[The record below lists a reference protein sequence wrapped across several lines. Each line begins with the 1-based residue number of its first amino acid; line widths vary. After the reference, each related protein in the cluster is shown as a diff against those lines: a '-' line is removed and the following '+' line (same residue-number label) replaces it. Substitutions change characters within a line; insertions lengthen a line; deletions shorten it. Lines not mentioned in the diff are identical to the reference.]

1 MLTFLNWLFNF
12 DIQRCLSYSER
23 ETVVHAKVD
32 NSKLCCYFTEFGCF
46 FLHNLH
52 LDTQVGWFFDD
63 FDRKAKDLSTVNL
76 RILLQQFALS
86 LRWAIIWQRENCM
99 NLTKNNL
106 ITQEKKLRA
115 ILPNLQF
122 DVEKC
127 NWSTVDHHCSHPL
140 AGQLQLKHQLSREK
154 LHRNSFCQSQMI
166 TNVFQPKNSIWWEKN
181 QTQKHGWSMRLPSC
195 NCFNWTSQ

>member
-12 DIQRCLSYSER
+12 DIRRCLSYSER

-106 ITQEKKLRA
+106 ITQEKNCVQFYQ
-115 ILPNLQF
+115 IFNLMWRNVIDQRSIII
-122 DVEKC
+122 VHIHWPGNY
-127 NWSTVDHHCSHPL
+127 NWSTNYHV
-140 AGQLQLKHQLSREK
+140 
-154 LHRNSFCQSQMI
+154 
-166 TNVFQPKNSIWWEKN
+166 KNYIEIHFANRRW
-181 QTQKHGWSMRLPSC
+181 
-195 NCFNWTSQ
+195 